1 MKKYH
6 LLAATLIIV
15 SGTFCQKAWPYDYN
29 KVFNQSYSI
38 FNYDV
43 DNKAD
48 IILYEAM
55 DAAAEN
61 YDAVRGVALVTR
73 TGSSKL
79 IADACFDKCLED
91 SDYCISALES
101 MPIEIGALMQPLTV
115 MGALEDGVLSS
126 VEQTFSTAPYCGLRN
141 VHNIGE
147 SISIREAIASSSNTP
162 VLRSVLDDSKYE
174 SLIEAMNVAHSIAG
188 YGVTAS
194 PEELLR
200 VYDAI
205 AAGGV
210 ADSTVICSPETAASL
225 RQCLSECISSSYG
238 TGKYLRNGYVDIA
251 GKTATTYPREQNTY
265 NTDQKILS
273 FVGYFP
279 ADKPQYTCIVV
290 MQCRGNSHQA
300 AMDVFKRF
308 AIGITAPGIDYD
320 SLSNSADIA
329 E

>member
-1 MKKYH
+1 MKKNH
-6 LLAATLIIV
+6 LLAAALIIV
-15 SGTFCQKAWPYDYN
+15 SGTICQKAWPYDYN
-29 KVFNQSYSI
+29 NVFNPPCSI

-43 DNKAD
+43 DNNAEL
-48 IILYEAM
+48 ILNMAM
-55 DAAAEN
+55 NAAAEK
-61 YDAVRGVALVTR
+61 YDAVRGVAMVTR
-73 TGSSKL
+73 TGSGKL
-79 IADACFDKCLED
+79 IADAYFDKCTED
-91 SDYCISALES
+91 SDYCISVLES
-101 MPIEIGALMQPLTV
+101 TPIEIGALMQPLTV

-141 VHNIGE
+141 VHNIGDA
-147 SISIREAIASSSNTP
+147 ISIKDAIASSSNTP
-162 VLRSVLDDSKYE
+162 ILRSVLDDSKYA
-174 SLIEAMNVAHSIAG
+174 SLIEAMNLAHRLAG
-188 YGVTAS
+188 YGVAAS

-210 ADSTVICSPETAASL
+210 ADSTVICSPETAESL
-225 RQCLSECISSSYG
+225 RQCLSECVSSKYG
-238 TGKYLRNGYVDIA
+238 TGAYLRNDYVDIA
-251 GKTATTYPREQNTY
+251 GKTATTYPREENTY

-308 AIGITAPGIDYD
+308 AIGMTAPKLDYD

>member
-1 MKKYH
+1 
-6 LLAATLIIV
+6 
-15 SGTFCQKAWPYDYN
+15 
-29 KVFNQSYSI
+29 
-38 FNYDV
+38 
-43 DNKAD
+43 
-48 IILYEAM
+48 
-55 DAAAEN
+55 
-61 YDAVRGVALVTR
+61 
-73 TGSSKL
+73 
-79 IADACFDKCLED
+79 
-91 SDYCISALES
+91 
-101 MPIEIGALMQPLTV
+101 
-115 MGALEDGVLSS
+115 MGALEDSVLSS

-141 VHNIGE
+141 VHNIGDA
-147 SISIREAIASSSNTP
+147 ISIKDAIASSSNTP
-162 VLRSVLDDSKYE
+162 ILRSVLDDSKYE

-210 ADSTVICSPETAASL
+210 ADSTVICSPETALAL
-225 RQCLSECISSSYG
+225 RRCLSECISSSYG

-308 AIGITAPGIDYD
+308 AIGITAPGIDYN

>member
-1 MKKYH
+1 MKKNH
-6 LLAATLIIV
+6 LLATTLIIV
-15 SGTFCQKAWPYDYN
+15 AGTFCQKAWPYDYN

-79 IADACFDKCLED
+79 IADACFDKYLED

-101 MPIEIGALMQPLTV
+101 IPIEIGALMQPLTV

-162 VLRSVLDDSKYE
+162 VLRSVLDGSKYE

-210 ADSTVICSPETAASL
+210 ADSTVICSPETALAL
-225 RQCLSECISSSYG
+225 RRCLSECISSSYG

-290 MQCRGNSHQA
+290 MQCRRNSHQA

-308 AIGITAPGIDYD
+308 AIGITAPEIDYD